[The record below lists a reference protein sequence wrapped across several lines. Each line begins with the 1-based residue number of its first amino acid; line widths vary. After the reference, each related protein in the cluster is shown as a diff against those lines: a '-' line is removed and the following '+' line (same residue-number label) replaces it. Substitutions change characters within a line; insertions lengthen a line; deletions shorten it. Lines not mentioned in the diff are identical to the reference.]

1 MLGGECRYPIS
12 GFSFH
17 FSLFDALLNG
27 DCNMVVQ
34 IETAL
39 SKSRYL
45 LRVEQSTISE
55 AGNMASGFPMLGI
68 VNIDLRPIR

>member
-1 MLGGECRYPIS
+1 VLGGECRNPIS
-12 GFSFH
+12 SFSFH
-17 FSLFDALLNG
+17 FSLFDASL
-27 DCNMVVQ
+27 MEIAIWFVQ

-45 LRVEQSTISE
+45 LRVEQSTRSE